1 MTNLKPTLLIVIL
14 DMDEVQENK
23 GRGRRTRKSDSPVTS
38 CMDALKCQFD
48 C

>member
-14 DMDEVQENK
+14 DRDC
-23 GRGRRTRKSDSPVTS
+23 PVTS